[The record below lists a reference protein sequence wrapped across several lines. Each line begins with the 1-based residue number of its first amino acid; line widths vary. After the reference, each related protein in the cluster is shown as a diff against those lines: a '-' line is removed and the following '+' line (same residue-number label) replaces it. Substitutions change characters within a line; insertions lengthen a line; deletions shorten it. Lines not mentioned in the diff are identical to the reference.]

1 MILQGETASE
11 AMTTAFPRRIAGD
24 DTLNGIIREIS
35 MSRRLNLSSAL
46 ALCGVV
52 LVAASACGK
61 APEAAAPEGQ
71 TEAEAAAGASV
82 SDEAAMAADGQTVG
96 ADASQNGPDR
106 GGPGMDAPMTL
117 SGMQARSDE
126 RFDRMD
132 ADNDGVITT
141 AELEARQ
148 ADRPGGGRRGFGGGK
163 MRADADGD
171 GRINRAESRA
181 AVAERFARM
190 DANGDGMISEDE
202 RPQRGGGRPD

>member
-1 MILQGETASE
+1 
-11 AMTTAFPRRIAGD
+11 
-24 DTLNGIIREIS
+24 
-35 MSRRLNLSSAL
+35 MSRRLNLTSAL

-52 LVAASACGK
+52 LVATSACGK
-61 APEAAAPEGQ
+61 APDAAAPEGQ
-71 TEAEAAAGASV
+71 TEAAAAAGVPAS
-82 SDEAAMAADGQTVG
+82 DQAAMAPAG
-96 ADASQNGPDR
+96 AGTEAPQDGPDR
-106 GGPGMDAPMTL
+106 GGSGMDGPMTL

-132 ADNDGVITT
+132 ADHDGVITT

-148 ADRPGGGRRGFGGGK
+148 AERPGGPDGAGPGGGRRGPGGGM

-171 GRINRAESRA
+171 GRITRAESRA
-181 AVAERFARM
+181 AVAERFARV

>member
-1 MILQGETASE
+1 
-11 AMTTAFPRRIAGD
+11 
-24 DTLNGIIREIS
+24 
-35 MSRRLNLSSAL
+35 MSRRLNLTSAA
-46 ALCGVV
+46 ALCGIV
-52 LVAASACGK
+52 LVATSACGK
-61 APEAAAPEGQ
+61 APDAAAPEGQ
-71 TEAEAAAGASV
+71 TGAAAAAGAPI
-82 SDEAAMAADGQTVG
+82 SDEAAMAPDGQTPG
-96 ADASQNGPDR
+96 ADTSQEGPGR
-106 GGPGMDAPMTL
+106 GGPGMDGPMTL

-132 ADNDGVITT
+132 ADHDGVITT

-148 ADRPGGGRRGFGGGK
+148 ADRPGGPDGAGPGGGRRGFGGGM

-171 GRINRAESRA
+171 GRITRAESRN